1 MVLRILHGHKENK
14 PNNNGVT
21 AWEPIIAFQCLFL
34 LHHICEAYR
43 TMNYRLRGG
52 EKELMGQ
59 KIDFDK
65 FKYAKKLNGIPIQDN
80 LDAEGFETEIIP
92 FIREVVLIENFGV

>member
-1 MVLRILHGHKENK
+1 M
-14 PNNNGVT
+14 
-21 AWEPIIAFQCLFL
+21 IAFQCLFL

-52 EKELMGQ
+52 EKELREQNIGFG
-59 KIDFDK
+59 D
-65 FKYAKKLNGIPIQDN
+65 YEYTKKLNGTPIQDN

-92 FIREVVLIENFGV
+92 FILEVFLIENFGA